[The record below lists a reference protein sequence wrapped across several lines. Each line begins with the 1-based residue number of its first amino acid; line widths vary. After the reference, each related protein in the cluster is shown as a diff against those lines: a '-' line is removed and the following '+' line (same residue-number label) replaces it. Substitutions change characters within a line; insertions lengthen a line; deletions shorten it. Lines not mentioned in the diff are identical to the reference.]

1 MFEEEYEKLTR
12 SDKTLFGEV
21 VNDLLYECY
30 ITRRF
35 YDKKSR
41 MFKTNPDYLFLERNL
56 SLVEDYLK
64 FMDVVVSKSDE
75 DGVIFVTSASDK
87 NHLRT
92 DTVTTLI
99 TYALRSYY
107 EEALGKSPEER
118 DVMMTSG
125 ALNSLV
131 TELNLSSVSKR
142 LSSYQIAQ
150 SLRTLDSFNII
161 NRANGTYGDP
171 SYSFFILP
179 TIRYIISN
187 EKLNA
192 LYKDLSGENNEEP
205 NDLFSLKEPEEAS
218 EEKEKVELL
227 PGDILVKEAE

>member
-12 SDKTLFGEV
+12 SDKALFGAT
-21 VNDLLYECY
+21 VNNLLYECY
-30 ITRRF
+30 ITRRL
-35 YDKKSR
+35 YDKKTR
-41 MFKTNPDYLFLERNL
+41 MFKANPDYLFLERNL

-64 FMDVVVSKSDE
+64 FMDIVVSKSDE
-75 DGVIFVTSASDK
+75 DGVIFVSSATEK

-107 EEALGKSPEER
+107 EEALSKSPEER
-118 DVMMTSG
+118 DVLMTSG

-131 TELNLSSVSKR
+131 MELNLSSVSKR
-142 LSSYQIAQ
+142 LSAYQISQ
-150 SLRTLDSFNII
+150 SLRMLDSYNII

-192 LYKDLSGENNEEP
+192 LYNDLSGESKEEE
-205 NDLFSLKEPEEAS
+205 NDLFSMKELES
-218 EEKEKVELL
+218 QEEKDEVKLY
-227 PGDILVKEAE
+227 PGDVLVKEGE

>member
-12 SDKTLFGEV
+12 SDKALFGAA
-21 VNDLLYECY
+21 VNNLLYECY
-30 ITRRF
+30 ITRRL
-35 YDKKSR
+35 YDKKTR
-41 MFKTNPDYLFLERNL
+41 MFKANPDYLFLERNL

-64 FMDVVVSKSDE
+64 FMDIVVSKSDE
-75 DGVIFVTSASDK
+75 DGVIFVSSATEK

-107 EEALGKSPEER
+107 EEALSKSPEER
-118 DVMMTSG
+118 DVLMTSG

-131 TELNLSSVSKR
+131 MELNLSSVSKR
-142 LSSYQIAQ
+142 LSAYQISQ
-150 SLRTLDSFNII
+150 SLRMLDSYNII

-192 LYKDLSGENNEEP
+192 LYNDLSGESKEEE
-205 NDLFSLKEPEEAS
+205 NDLFSMKELES
-218 EEKEKVELL
+218 QEEKDEVKLY
-227 PGDILVKEAE
+227 PGDVLVKEGE